1 VEGKAPF
8 LLRFGVRVAA
18 SWLERRYYNVPEYR
32 AGGSLLDVGTGAG
45 DYLAVVEALGWTAV
59 GVEANDAAAAF
70 ARAAG
75 FNVVTGDVAEAVA
88 KGSVAGPYDVIRMHH
103 VLEHVTDP
111 VGTLR
116 LAAAAAGRGAKLC
129 VAVPNA
135 AGALARLFGRY
146 WYHWAL
152 PFHRSHFN
160 VKTLRELLYTT
171 GWRPTRAYF
180 VSAPRGL
187 VRTVLR
193 WLRYELGIDVTF
205 GDSTERLL
213 GKAFRPA
220 TSLLDF
226 LRIGDNLVVE
236 AVKI

>member
-1 VEGKAPF
+1 MEGKAPF

-18 SWLERRYYNVPEYR
+18 RWLERRYYNVPEYR
-32 AGGSLLDVGTGAG
+32 AGGSLLDVGAGAG
-45 DYLAVVEALGWTAV
+45 DYLAVVRALGWAAI
-59 GVEANDAAAAF
+59 GVEANDAAAAS

-75 FNVVTGDVAEAVA
+75 LNVVTGNVAEAIA
-88 KGSVAGPYDVIRMHH
+88 GGSVTGPYDVIRMHH

-116 LAAAAAGRGAKLC
+116 LAATAAGRGAKLC

-160 VKTLRELLYTT
+160 VKTLRELLRTT
-171 GWRPTRAYF
+171 GWRPTRTF
-180 VSAPRGL
+180 FLSAPQGL

-193 WLRYELGIDVTF
+193 WLRCELGIDVTLRE
-205 GDSTERLL
+205 STERLL
-213 GKAFRPA
+213 GKALRPA
-220 TSLLDF
+220 ISLLDF
-226 LRIGDNLVVE
+226 LRLGDNLVVE
-236 AVKI
+236 AVKH